1 MQQEKWRLEERV
13 LHLEETNAA
22 MADEMVKRG
31 KLIQHYC
38 MEGRSSPAKPGMNSI
53 SLNMIVVK
61 RFLYIF
67 REFVHFAQ
75 SW

>member
-38 MEGRSSPAKPGMNSI
+38 MEGRASPAKPGANDFCNCFQHLLNFSI
-53 SLNMIVVK
+53 
-61 RFLYIF
+61 F
-67 REFVHFAQ
+67 
-75 SW
+75 

>member
-1 MQQEKWRLEERV
+1 MEQPPDLTSENSRLVNRLATMQQEKWRLEERV

-38 MEGRSSPAKPGMNSI
+38 MEGRSSPAKPGKN
-53 SLNMIVVK
+53 LNV
-61 RFLYIF
+61 LL
-67 REFVHFAQ
+67 
-75 SW
+75 

>member
-38 MEGRSSPAKPGMNSI
+38 MEGRSSPAKPGKN
-53 SLNMIVVK
+53 LNV
-61 RFLYIF
+61 LL
-67 REFVHFAQ
+67 
-75 SW
+75 